1 MINIFNNK
9 NSISYYDSI
18 EEFTN
23 FIDNSTSMRYNSS
36 DNRDFDFSGTHS
48 LKEASKL
55 CKYGDKE
62 LASYILQQSLKF
74 DNVDTLNKIKR
85 STINDVVGF
94 MPNVPNY
101 VIGIPTNMIRDN
113 RNIINS
119 KVINIFI
126 SISAAWHIS
135 KEDIKERCAKYVAA
149 INILE
154 EQGYRCNVYTGAVG
168 TNRDRI
174 YNLLVIKIKSDREP
188 LNLTKMAFPLA
199 HPSMLRRLKFR
210 WMETIPLDFGPGYGQ
225 SVTNE
230 KKIIELLKPIFND
243 TKFTILSVSEEP
255 GKIGSI
261 VNILK
266 KKGMVN
272 DDKQTDS

>member
-1 MINIFNNK
+1 MINVFNDK
-9 NSISYYDSI
+9 NNISYYDSI

-36 DNRDFDFSGTHS
+36 DDRDFDFSGTHS
-48 LKEASKL
+48 LKEASEL
-55 CKYGDKE
+55 CKYGDEE
-62 LASYILQQSLKF
+62 LASYISQQSLTF
-74 DNVDTLNKIKR
+74 DSVDTVNKIRR

-94 MPNVPNY
+94 IPNVPNY

-135 KEDIKERCAKYVAA
+135 KEDIKERCAKYIAA
-149 INILE
+149 INSLE
-154 EQGYRCNVYTGAVG
+154 EQGYRCNVYSGSVG
-168 TNRDRI
+168 TNYDKI
-174 YNLLVIKIKSDREP
+174 YNLLVIKIKSDKEP
-188 LNLTKMAFPLA
+188 LNLAKMAFPLA

-210 WMETIPLDFGPGYGQ
+210 WMETIPLDFGSGYGQ
-225 SVTNE
+225 SITNE
-230 KKIIELLKPIFND
+230 KKINELLKPIFNN

-255 GKIGSI
+255 GKIGDI
-261 VNILK
+261 VDILK
-266 KKGMVN
+266 KKGLVN
-272 DDKQTDS
+272 DDSKKNS